1 MFEIVDHAIDEQAVA
16 AAVSDPGAGGICT
29 FSGVVR
35 DNSRGKRVLYLE
47 YEAYPEMAIKQMQ
60 QIAAEMKAKW
70 AITRVAMVHRTGRLE
85 IGEAS
90 VCLAVSSP
98 HRAEAFEA
106 CRYAIDRL
114 KQTVPVWKKEVWEG
128 GEYWVGWEGTP
139 DAAQPVPGSKQQPN
153 LEAG

>member
-1 MFEIVDHAIDEQAVA
+1 MFDVVDQPIDERAVA
-16 AAVSDPGAGGICT
+16 DSVADTGAGAICT

-35 DNSRGKRVLYLE
+35 DNSKGKRVLYLE

-60 QIAAEMKAKW
+60 MIAGEIRQQW
-70 AITRVAMVHRTGRLE
+70 GITHVSMGHRTGRLQ

-90 VCLAVSSP
+90 VCIALSAA
-98 HRAEAFEA
+98 HRGEAFEA

-114 KQTVPVWKKEVWEG
+114 KQIVPVWKKEVWEG

-139 DAAQPVPGSKQQPN
+139 DQAQPVPG
-153 LEAG
+153 L